1 MKNMVKLFGVIA
13 LVAVIGFTMAA
24 CGGAPPPVSGGE
36 AIDAVGVSQVRTI
49 QYYAGA
55 TFELILMRTKN
66 NQSDSSAVVKKG
78 VPSYTREKI
87 IIPYNT
93 PCVVV
98 NQRTAEDGRL
108 ILSVAF
114 EKDENLQ
121 LSFIQSSNELGYYTT
136 FDLLFEGDSDT
147 PVVQY
152 GNAFYTVRSYY
163 VIRGTYGIPVGQT
176 SARPF
181 LGIRETVKDKV
192 IRTAA
197 GRKL

>member
-1 MKNMVKLFGVIA
+1 MVNKKFWLGMLVIVLTFGFVLTGCA
-13 LVAVIGFTMAA
+13 T
-24 CGGAPPPVSGGE
+24 PPVSGGE
-36 AIDAVGVSQVRTI
+36 AIDAVGVSQARTI

-55 TFELILMRTKN
+55 TFELLLMRTKN
-66 NQSDSSAVVKKG
+66 NQPDTTATVKRG
-78 VPSYTREKI
+78 VPTYTREKI

-98 NQRTAEDGRL
+98 QEETSEDGRL

-114 EKDENLQ
+114 EKDENLL

-136 FDLLFEGDSDT
+136 FDLLFEGGSDV

-152 GNAFYTVRSYY
+152 GNAFYTVRSYN
-163 VIRGTYGIPVGQT
+163 VVRNTYGIAVGQA

-181 LGIRETVKDKV
+181 LGIKENVRDKVTRTVK
-192 IRTAA
+192 